1 MINELKVF
9 LHVCK
14 LILYIFTS
22 KSLNLKFYNHN
33 PSFLLYFEQNTF
45 LFTFYINV
53 IEFINYR
60 AYVKLN

>member
-1 MINELKVF
+1 MQA
-9 LHVCK
+9 
-14 LILYIFTS
+14 YIMHIYI
-22 KSLNLKFYNHN
+22 KFYNHN